1 MSIFKRAFW
10 AKNARSLHLWL
21 GWVGGIALLAWGL
34 SGLTHPI
41 MSWTGPEQARFFP
54 PRLEA
59 KLDAGQPPAAIL
71 ARHGITRAIHVRV
84 LPSFDGPVLQV
95 TQQEMEPRR
104 YFALQSGEELANRDK
119 DHAIWLARYYTGLKD
134 APVAS
139 ATLQTA
145 FDNDYPWVNR
155 LLPAWRVEF
164 ATPDARRA
172 YLYTELNALGAQHN
186 DNRFVLQGVFQA
198 LHNWTWLK
206 ALPAAKFILI
216 GVFMLALLGMAF
228 SGIAMLLS
236 FRARAIEEGNRR
248 WHRRFAYL
256 IWLPVLLFTASGTY
270 RLLQDHFGENTR
282 GLRVGVPLD
291 LAALA
296 TMPQAAWT
304 TLAGSG
310 PANSLSLIQGPQ
322 GLLIRVERPASQA
335 PAPQAPAAKPG
346 PHDHHGGGET
356 VTRPQRFAG
365 RPSRGDITYFDAATG
380 ATAALTEQEMAK
392 HLAVALAGAK
402 AEQING
408 IEKIERFGMGYDF
421 RNKRLP
427 VWQISLD
434 DEKKRHLF
442 IDAGSNLLV
451 DQSTRMERAEGW
463 SFSILHKWNFLR
475 PFGPW
480 VMDGAIVTSVLAACI
495 AALFGFG
502 MLIRQRRAR
511 QGQTR
516 GRISPAPAE

>member
-10 AKNARSLHLWL
+10 AKQSRSLHLWL
-21 GWVGGIALLAWGL
+21 GWVGGVALLAWGL
-34 SGLTHPI
+34 SGITHPI

-59 KLDAGQPPAAIL
+59 KLDAGQPPASIL
-71 ARHGITRAIHVRV
+71 ARHGITKAIHVRV
-84 LPSFDGPVLQV
+84 LPSFDGPALQV
-95 TQQEMEPRR
+95 TQEEMAPRR
-104 YFALQSGEELANRDK
+104 YFSLKTGDELANRDK

-139 ATLQTA
+139 VSLQTT

-155 LLPAWRVEF
+155 LLPVWRVEF
-164 ATPDARRA
+164 ATPDSRRA

-186 DNRFVLQGVFQA
+186 ANRVGLQTTFQA
-198 LHNWTWLK
+198 LHNWNWLK
-206 ALPAAKFILI
+206 GLPAAKFILM
-216 GVFMLALLGMAF
+216 GLFMLALLGMAM

-236 FRARAIEEGNRR
+236 FRARTIEDGQRR

-256 IWLPVLLFTASGTY
+256 VWLPVLLFTASGTY

-282 GLRVGVPLD
+282 GLKVGAPLD
-291 LAALA
+291 LSALA
-296 TMPQAAWT
+296 AMPHEAWT
-304 TLAGSG
+304 ALASSG
-310 PANSLSLIQGPQ
+310 PANSLSLIEGPQ
-322 GLLIRVERPASQA
+322 GLLVRVERPSPEAKATASAA
-335 PAPQAPAAKPG
+335 PGA
-346 PHDHHGGGET
+346 HDHHGGADALS
-356 VTRPQRFAG
+356 RPQRFAG
-365 RPSRGDITYFDAATG
+365 RPSRGDIAYFHASNGQKAT
-380 ATAALTEQEMAK
+380 LSEEEMAR
-392 HLAVALAGAK
+392 HLAVQLAGAK
-402 AEQING
+402 ASDITT

-427 VWQISLD
+427 VWQVSLA
-434 DEKKRHLF
+434 DEKARHLF

-451 DQSTRMERAEGW
+451 DQTTRLERAEGW

-480 VMDGAIVTSVLAACI
+480 VMDGAIVTSVLASCI

-502 MLIRQRRAR
+502 MLIRRRRSRLAR
-511 QGQTR
+511 PQSGAR
-516 GRISPAPAE
+516 PAPAE

>member
-1 MSIFKRAFW
+1 MMIFKRAFW

-59 KLDAGQPPAAIL
+59 KLDTDQPPTTIL
-71 ARHGITRAIHVRV
+71 ARHGITKAIHVRV

-104 YFALQSGEELANRDK
+104 YFSLKTGEELANRDK

-139 ATLQTA
+139 VTLQTA

-172 YLYTELNALGAQHN
+172 YLYTETNALGAQHN
-186 DNRFVLQGVFQA
+186 SNRFVLQGAFQA

-206 ALPAAKFILI
+206 SLPAAKFILI
-216 GVFMLALLGMAF
+216 GVFMLALLGTAL

-236 FRARAIEEGNRR
+236 FRARAIEEGKRR

-256 IWLPVLLFTASGTY
+256 VWLPVLLFTASGTY

-282 GLRVGVPLD
+282 GLKVGAPLD
-291 LAALA
+291 LAALGA
-296 TMPQAAWT
+296 MPREAWAA
-304 TLAGSG
+304 LAGSG
-310 PANSLSLIQGPQ
+310 AANSLSLIQGPQ
-322 GLLIRVERPASQA
+322 GLLLRVERPSLEA
-335 PAPQAPAAKPG
+335 PTTTKPG
-346 PHDHHGGGET
+346 PHDHHGGSDN
-356 VTRPQRFAG
+356 VSRPQRFAG
-365 RPSRGDITYFDAATG
+365 RPSRGEIAYFDVATG
-380 ATAALTEQEMAK
+380 ARASLMEREMAR
-392 HLAVALAGAK
+392 HLAVTLAGAR
-402 AEQING
+402 AEQITG

-427 VWQISLD
+427 VWQVSLA
-434 DEKKRHLF
+434 DEKQRHLF
-442 IDAGSNLLV
+442 IDTGSNLLV

-463 SFSILHKWNFLR
+463 SFSVLHKWNFLR

-480 VMDGAIVTSVLAACI
+480 VMDGAIVTSILAACI

-511 QGQTR
+511 QERPASTIR
-516 GRISPAPAE
+516 PAPAE